1 MAEMPW
7 RPVVYVPTNLT
18 VRFDAEV
25 FQAEDPR
32 SWCESK
38 AADVLGSGAKRRHI
52 QRLAAT
58 LMKYSQT
65 LQDLN
70 GRGVPTVAA
79 LFFWPDFTVQRAT
92 AEVYI
97 VTDNH
102 ADGPITLARAR
113 ELTGTNKDSL
123 GETET
128 TEVGIPAGPAFRAH
142 RFRKLWGALAP
153 HNVTEEVSWFIWP
166 VGSSATVV
174 ITVSWFERMFSE
186 AGINI
191 ADDMARNFRVE
202 PFV

>member
-1 MAEMPW
+1 MAELLW
-7 RPVVYVPTNLT
+7 KPVVYLPTNLT

-25 FQAEDPR
+25 FQTGDLG

-38 AADVLGSGAKRRHI
+38 AADLLGSGAKRRHV

-65 LQDLN
+65 LKN
-70 GRGVPTVAA
+70 FKGRGRPTVAA
-79 LFFWPDFTVQRAT
+79 LFFWPDFAAQRAT

-102 ADGPITLARAR
+102 EDGPITLARAR
-113 ELTGTNKDSL
+113 ELTRTNKDSL

-128 TEVGIPAGPAFRAH
+128 AEVEVPAGPAFRAH

-153 HNVTEEVSWFIWP
+153 HNVIEEVSWFIWP
-166 VGSSATVV
+166 AGSSATVV
-174 ITVSWFERMFSE
+174 MTVSWFERMFSE
-186 AGINI
+186 AGVEI

-202 PFV
+202 PLG